1 MLKEILFGAGGVS
14 LVSLGILSVHWNI
27 REVVAYKTGL
37 GKKVRVVKT
46 GSEQEEVK
54 YRSNTLRPLGKV
66 KFAEAA
72 LEEGKV
78 EETSKKLE
86 VAKEESYIYTQ
97 AVVGDIGD
105 AIDDMLEQQK
115 GSLGQGIVPEVEED
129 ILENV
134 DVEVY
139 EGTQVLTVDDGHTT
153 VLVDEDLEEAELT
166 STEHTQVLVEQE
178 EVQEEEVQEEVQTP
192 LEHTQVL
199 VENQEEEVKE
209 DKNDNDNYFTE
220 VLEQEPE
227 MLENEVNYGTDI
239 LVSEHEGD
247 ISDEESNYLTEVLVE
262 DEEIDVA
269 EVDVVEEDLTDNDF
283 EYITKVMVET
293 EESEGSDEDYTTTVL
308 VNEVED
314 TSVAEEVTEDVAYE
328 TQVLVDDEVDYHT
341 TVLVEEDP
349 DYNTTVLVE
358 DEPDYNT
365 TVLVAEEDYNT
376 TVLGDEED
384 EYHTVAFEDDG
395 TTGNV
400 VGESV
405 ESAKTVGVEDIKV
418 IYTNYELEEK

>member
-1 MLKEILFGAGGVS
+1 MEVWYLLKEILFGAGGVS
-14 LVSLGILSVHWNI
+14 LVSLGILSVHWNV

-37 GKKVRVVKT
+37 GKKVRVVKA
-46 GSEQEEVK
+46 GSEQDEVK

-97 AVVGDIGD
+97 AVVGDLGD
-105 AIDDMLEQQK
+105 AIDDMLEKQK

-129 ILENV
+129 VLEDI

-153 VLVDEDLEEAELT
+153 VLVEEEVDEVDSKPVEY
-166 STEHTQVLVEQE
+166 TQVLVEQE
-178 EVQEEEVQEEVQTP
+178 DVQEEVQTP

-199 VENQEEEVKE
+199 VENQEEVKE
-209 DKNDNDNYFTE
+209 DKIDNENYFTE

-227 MLENEVNYGTDI
+227 VLENEVNYGTDI

-247 ISDEESNYLTEVLVE
+247 ISDEESKYLTEVLVE
-262 DEEIDVA
+262 DEEIDVT
-269 EVDVVEEDLTDNDF
+269 EDVVVGDDLTDNDF
-283 EYITKVMVET
+283 EYITQVMVDT
-293 EESEGSDEDYTTTVL
+293 EESNEDYTTTVL
-308 VNEVED
+308 VDDAVEEVVED
-314 TSVAEEVTEDVAYE
+314 AAYE
-328 TQVLVDDEVDYHT
+328 TQVLVDEVDYHT
-341 TVLVEEDP
+341 TVLVEEEP

-376 TVLGDEED
+376 TVLDGEED

-418 IYTNYELEEK
+418 IYTNYELEEE

>member
-14 LVSLGILSVHWNI
+14 LVSLSILSVHWNV

-129 ILENV
+129 VLEDI

-153 VLVDEDLEEAELT
+153 VLVEEEVDEVDSKPVEY
-166 STEHTQVLVEQE
+166 TQVLVEQE
-178 EVQEEEVQEEVQTP
+178 DVQEEVQTP

-199 VENQEEEVKE
+199 VENQEEVKE
-209 DKNDNDNYFTE
+209 DKIDNENYFTE

-227 MLENEVNYGTDI
+227 VLENEVNYGTDI

-247 ISDEESNYLTEVLVE
+247 ISDEESKYLTEVLVE
-262 DEEIDVA
+262 DEEIDVT
-269 EVDVVEEDLTDNDF
+269 EDVVVGDDLTDNDF
-283 EYITKVMVET
+283 EYITQVMVDT
-293 EESEGSDEDYTTTVL
+293 EESNEDYTTTVL
-308 VNEVED
+308 VDDAVEEVVED
-314 TSVAEEVTEDVAYE
+314 AAYE
-328 TQVLVDDEVDYHT
+328 TQVLVDEVDYHT
-341 TVLVEEDP
+341 TVLVEEEP
-349 DYNTTVLVE
+349 DYNTMVLVE

-376 TVLGDEED
+376 TVLDGEED

-418 IYTNYELEEK
+418 IYTNYELEEE

>member
-37 GKKVRVVKT
+37 GKKVRVVKA
-46 GSEQEEVK
+46 GSEQDEVK

-78 EETSKKLE
+78 EEDTSKKLE

-97 AVVGDIGD
+97 AVVGDLGD
-105 AIDDMLEQQK
+105 AIDDMLEKQK

-129 ILENV
+129 VLEDI

-153 VLVDEDLEEAELT
+153 VLVEEEVDEVDSKPVEY
-166 STEHTQVLVEQE
+166 TQVLVEQE
-178 EVQEEEVQEEVQTP
+178 DVQEEVQTP

-199 VENQEEEVKE
+199 VENQEEVKE
-209 DKNDNDNYFTE
+209 DKIDNENYFTE

-227 MLENEVNYGTDI
+227 VLENEVNYGTDI

-247 ISDEESNYLTEVLVE
+247 ISDEESKYLTEVLVE
-262 DEEIDVA
+262 DEEIDVT
-269 EVDVVEEDLTDNDF
+269 EDVVVGDDLTDNDF
-283 EYITKVMVET
+283 EYITQVMVDT
-293 EESEGSDEDYTTTVL
+293 EESNEDYTTTVL
-308 VNEVED
+308 VDDAVEEVVED
-314 TSVAEEVTEDVAYE
+314 AAYE
-328 TQVLVDDEVDYHT
+328 TQVLVDEVDYHT
-341 TVLVEEDP
+341 TVLVEEEP
-349 DYNTTVLVE
+349 DYNTMVLVE

-418 IYTNYELEEK
+418 IYTNYELEEE

>member
-1 MLKEILFGAGGVS
+1 MLKEILFGAGGIS

-37 GKKVRVVKT
+37 GKKIRVVKA
-46 GSEQEEVK
+46 GSEQDEVK

-97 AVVGDIGD
+97 AVVGDLGD
-105 AIDDMLEQQK
+105 AIDDLLEQQK

-153 VLVDEDLEEAELT
+153 VLVDEELEEAELT

-178 EVQEEEVQEEVQTP
+178 DVQEEVQTP

-199 VENQEEEVKE
+199 VENQEEVKE
-209 DKNDNDNYFTE
+209 DKIDNDNYFTE
-220 VLEQEPE
+220 VLAQEPE
-227 MLENEVNYGTDI
+227 VLENEVNYGTDI

-293 EESEGSDEDYTTTVL
+293 EESNEDYETTVL
-308 VNEVED
+308 VDGAV
-314 TSVAEEVTEDVAYE
+314 EEVTEDVVYE

-341 TVLVEEDP
+341 TVLVEEEP

>member
-37 GKKVRVVKT
+37 GKRVRVVKA
-46 GSEQEEVK
+46 GSEQDEVK

-97 AVVGDIGD
+97 AVVGDLGD
-105 AIDDMLEQQK
+105 AIDDMLEKQK
-115 GSLGQGIVPEVEED
+115 GSLGQGIVSEVEED
-129 ILENV
+129 VLEDI

-153 VLVDEDLEEAELT
+153 VLVEEEVD
-166 STEHTQVLVEQE
+166 SKPVEYTQVLVEQE
-178 EVQEEEVQEEVQTP
+178 DVQEEVQTP

-199 VENQEEEVKE
+199 VENQEEVKE
-209 DKNDNDNYFTE
+209 DKIDNENYFTE

-227 MLENEVNYGTDI
+227 VLENEVNYGTDI

-247 ISDEESNYLTEVLVE
+247 ISDEESKYLTEVLVE
-262 DEEIDVA
+262 DEEIDVT
-269 EVDVVEEDLTDNDF
+269 EDVVVGDDLTDNDF
-283 EYITKVMVET
+283 EYVTKVMVET

>member
-37 GKKVRVVKT
+37 GKKVRVVKA
-46 GSEQEEVK
+46 GSEQDEVK

-115 GSLGQGIVPEVEED
+115 GSLGQGIVPDVEED
-129 ILENV
+129 MLEDI

-153 VLVDEDLEEAELT
+153 VLVEEEVDEVDSKPVEY
-166 STEHTQVLVEQE
+166 TQVLVEQE
-178 EVQEEEVQEEVQTP
+178 DVQEEVQTP

-199 VENQEEEVKE
+199 VENQEEVKE
-209 DKNDNDNYFTE
+209 AKIDNENYFTE

-227 MLENEVNYGTDI
+227 VLENEVNYGTDI

-247 ISDEESNYLTEVLVE
+247 ISDEESKYLTEVLVE

-269 EVDVVEEDLTDNDF
+269 EVDVVDDALTDNDF

-293 EESEGSDEDYTTTVL
+293 EESDEDYTTTVL
-308 VNEVED
+308 VDGAV
-314 TSVAEEVTEDVAYE
+314 EEVTEDVAYE
-328 TQVLVDDEVDYHT
+328 TQVLVDAEVDYHT

>member
-1 MLKEILFGAGGVS
+1 MEVWYLLKEILFGAGGVS
-14 LVSLGILSVHWNI
+14 LVSLGILSVHWNV

-72 LEEGKV
+72 LDEGKV

-129 ILENV
+129 VLEDI

-153 VLVDEDLEEAELT
+153 VLVEEEVDEVDSKPVEY
-166 STEHTQVLVEQE
+166 TQVLVEQE
-178 EVQEEEVQEEVQTP
+178 DVQEEVQTP

-199 VENQEEEVKE
+199 VENQEEVKE
-209 DKNDNDNYFTE
+209 DKIDNENYFTE

-227 MLENEVNYGTDI
+227 VLENEVNYGTDI

-247 ISDEESNYLTEVLVE
+247 ISDEESKYLTEVLVE
-262 DEEIDVA
+262 DEEIDVT
-269 EVDVVEEDLTDNDF
+269 EDVVVGDDLTDNDF
-283 EYITKVMVET
+283 EYITQVMVDT
-293 EESEGSDEDYTTTVL
+293 EESNEDYTTTVL
-308 VNEVED
+308 VDDAVEEVVED
-314 TSVAEEVTEDVAYE
+314 AAYE
-328 TQVLVDDEVDYHT
+328 TQVLVDEVDYHT
-341 TVLVEEDP
+341 TVLVEEEP
-349 DYNTTVLVE
+349 DYNTMVLVE

-376 TVLGDEED
+376 TVLDGEED

-418 IYTNYELEEK
+418 IYTNYELEEE

>member
-1 MLKEILFGAGGVS
+1 MWYLLKEILFGAGGVS

-37 GKKVRVVKT
+37 GKKVRVVKA
-46 GSEQEEVK
+46 GSEQDEVK

-97 AVVGDIGD
+97 AVVGDLGD
-105 AIDDMLEQQK
+105 AIDDMLEKQK

-129 ILENV
+129 VLEDI
-134 DVEVY
+134 DVEAY

-153 VLVDEDLEEAELT
+153 VLVEEEVDGVDSNPAEY
-166 STEHTQVLVEQE
+166 TQVLVEQE
-178 EVQEEEVQEEVQTP
+178 DVQEEVQTP

-199 VENQEEEVKE
+199 VENQEEVKE
-209 DKNDNDNYFTE
+209 DKNDNDSYFTE

-293 EESEGSDEDYTTTVL
+293 EDSEGSDEDYTTTVL

-328 TQVLVDDEVDYHT
+328 TQVLVDEVDYHT
-341 TVLVEEDP
+341 TVLVEEEP

>member
-37 GKKVRVVKT
+37 GKKVRVVKA

-78 EETSKKLE
+78 EEDTSKKLE

-97 AVVGDIGD
+97 AVVGDLGD
-105 AIDDMLEQQK
+105 AIDDMLEKQK

-129 ILENV
+129 VLEDIDV
-134 DVEVY
+134 DVY

-153 VLVDEDLEEAELT
+153 VLVEEEVDEVDSKPVEY
-166 STEHTQVLVEQE
+166 TQVLVEQE
-178 EVQEEEVQEEVQTP
+178 DVQEEVQTP

-199 VENQEEEVKE
+199 VENQEEVKE
-209 DKNDNDNYFTE
+209 DKIDNENYFTE

-227 MLENEVNYGTDI
+227 VLENEVNYGTDI

-247 ISDEESNYLTEVLVE
+247 ISDEESKYLTEVLVE
-262 DEEIDVA
+262 DEEIDVT
-269 EVDVVEEDLTDNDF
+269 EDVVVGDDLTDNDF
-283 EYITKVMVET
+283 EYITQVMVDT
-293 EESEGSDEDYTTTVL
+293 EESNEDYTTTVL
-308 VNEVED
+308 VDDAVEEEEVVED
-314 TSVAEEVTEDVAYE
+314 AAYE
-328 TQVLVDDEVDYHT
+328 TQVLVDEVDYHT
-341 TVLVEEDP
+341 TVLVEEEP

-365 TVLVAEEDYNT
+365 TVLVADEDYNT
-376 TVLGDEED
+376 TVLGNEED
-384 EYHTVAFEDDG
+384 DYHTVAFEDDG

-418 IYTNYELEEK
+418 IYTNYELEEE

>member
-1 MLKEILFGAGGVS
+1 MEVWYLLKEILFGAGGVS

-37 GKKVRVVKT
+37 GKKVRVVKA
-46 GSEQEEVK
+46 GSEQDEVK

-78 EETSKKLE
+78 EESSKKLE

-97 AVVGDIGD
+97 AVVGDLGD

-129 ILENV
+129 MLENV

-153 VLVDEDLEEAELT
+153 VLVDEELEEDELT
-166 STEHTQVLVEQE
+166 PVEHTQVLVEQE
-178 EVQEEEVQEEVQTP
+178 EVQEEVQIP

-199 VENQEEEVKE
+199 VENQVEVKE

-247 ISDEESNYLTEVLVE
+247 ISDEESKYLTEVLVE
-262 DEEIDVA
+262 DEEIDVT
-269 EVDVVEEDLTDNDF
+269 EVEVVGDDLTDNDF
-283 EYITKVMVET
+283 EYITQVMVDT
-293 EESEGSDEDYTTTVL
+293 EESNEEYTTTVL
-308 VNEVED
+308 VDDAV
-314 TSVAEEVTEDVAYE
+314 EEVTEDVSYE
-328 TQVLVDDEVDYHT
+328 TQVLVNDEVDYHT
-341 TVLVEEDP
+341 TVLVEEEP
-349 DYNTTVLVE
+349 DCNTTVLVK

>member
-37 GKKVRVVKT
+37 GKKVRVVKA
-46 GSEQEEVK
+46 GSEQDEVK

-78 EETSKKLE
+78 EEDTSKKLE

-97 AVVGDIGD
+97 AVVGDLGD
-105 AIDDMLEQQK
+105 AIDDMLEKQK

-129 ILENV
+129 VLEDI

-153 VLVDEDLEEAELT
+153 VLVEEEVDEVDSKPVEY
-166 STEHTQVLVEQE
+166 TQVLVEQE
-178 EVQEEEVQEEVQTP
+178 DVQEEVQTP

-199 VENQEEEVKE
+199 VENQEEVKE
-209 DKNDNDNYFTE
+209 DKIDNENYFTE

-227 MLENEVNYGTDI
+227 VLENEVNYGTDI

-247 ISDEESNYLTEVLVE
+247 ISDEESKYLTEVLVE
-262 DEEIDVA
+262 DEEIDVT
-269 EVDVVEEDLTDNDF
+269 EDVVVGDDLTDNDF
-283 EYITKVMVET
+283 EYITQVMVDT
-293 EESEGSDEDYTTTVL
+293 EESNEDYTTTVL
-308 VNEVED
+308 VDDAVEEVVED
-314 TSVAEEVTEDVAYE
+314 AAYE
-328 TQVLVDDEVDYHT
+328 TQVLVDEVDYHT

-349 DYNTTVLVE
+349 DYNTMVLVE

-376 TVLGDEED
+376 TVLDGEED

-418 IYTNYELEEK
+418 IYTNYELEEE

>member
-1 MLKEILFGAGGVS
+1 MEVWYLLKEILFGAGGVS
-14 LVSLGILSVHWNI
+14 LVSLGILAVHWNI

-37 GKKVRVVKT
+37 GKKVRVVKA
-46 GSEQEEVK
+46 GSEQDEVK

-97 AVVGDIGD
+97 AVIGDLGD
-105 AIDDMLEQQK
+105 AIDDMLEKQK

-129 ILENV
+129 VLEDI

-153 VLVDEDLEEAELT
+153 VLVEEEVDEVDSKPVEY
-166 STEHTQVLVEQE
+166 TQVLVEQE
-178 EVQEEEVQEEVQTP
+178 DVQEEVQTP

-199 VENQEEEVKE
+199 VENQEEVKE
-209 DKNDNDNYFTE
+209 AKIDNENYFTE

-227 MLENEVNYGTDI
+227 VLENEVNYGTDI

-247 ISDEESNYLTEVLVE
+247 ISDEESKYLTEVLVE
-262 DEEIDVA
+262 DEEIDVT
-269 EVDVVEEDLTDNDF
+269 EDVVVGDDLTDNDF
-283 EYITKVMVET
+283 EYITQVMVDT
-293 EESEGSDEDYTTTVL
+293 EESNEDYTTTVL
-308 VNEVED
+308 VDDAVEEVVED
-314 TSVAEEVTEDVAYE
+314 AAYE
-328 TQVLVDDEVDYHT
+328 TQVLVDEVDYHT
-341 TVLVEEDP
+341 TVLVEEEP

-376 TVLGDEED
+376 TVLDGEED

-418 IYTNYELEEK
+418 IYTNYELEEE

>member
-1 MLKEILFGAGGVS
+1 MLEVWYLLKEILFGAGGVS
-14 LVSLGILSVHWNI
+14 LVSLGILSVHWNV

-37 GKKVRVVKT
+37 GKKVRVVKA

-97 AVVGDIGD
+97 AVVGDLGD

-129 ILENV
+129 VLEDI

-153 VLVDEDLEEAELT
+153 VLVDEELEEVELT
-166 STEHTQVLVEQE
+166 PTEHTQVLVEQ
-178 EVQEEEVQEEVQTP
+178 EEVQEEVQTP

-199 VENQEEEVKE
+199 VENQEEVKE
-209 DKNDNDNYFTE
+209 DKIDNENYFTE

-227 MLENEVNYGTDI
+227 VLENEVNYGTDI

-247 ISDEESNYLTEVLVE
+247 ISDEESKYLTEVLVE
-262 DEEIDVA
+262 DEEIDVT
-269 EVDVVEEDLTDNDF
+269 EGVVVGDDLTDNDF
-283 EYITKVMVET
+283 EYITQVMVET
-293 EESEGSDEDYTTTVL
+293 EDSEGSDEDYTTTVL

-328 TQVLVDDEVDYHT
+328 TQVLVDEVDYHT

>member
-14 LVSLGILSVHWNI
+14 LVSLGILSVHWNV

-37 GKKVRVVKT
+37 GKKVRVVKA

-78 EETSKKLE
+78 EEDTSKKLE

-97 AVVGDIGD
+97 AVVGDLGD
-105 AIDDMLEQQK
+105 AIDDMLEKQK

-129 ILENV
+129 VLEDI

-153 VLVDEDLEEAELT
+153 VLVEEEVDEVDSKPVEY
-166 STEHTQVLVEQE
+166 TQVLVEQE
-178 EVQEEEVQEEVQTP
+178 DVQEEVQTP

-199 VENQEEEVKE
+199 VENQEEVKE
-209 DKNDNDNYFTE
+209 DKIDNENYFTE

-227 MLENEVNYGTDI
+227 VLENEVNYGTDI

-247 ISDEESNYLTEVLVE
+247 ISDEESKYLTEVLVE
-262 DEEIDVA
+262 DEEIDVT
-269 EVDVVEEDLTDNDF
+269 EDVVVGDDLTDNDF
-283 EYITKVMVET
+283 EYITQVMVDT
-293 EESEGSDEDYTTTVL
+293 EDSNEDYTTTVL
-308 VNEVED
+308 VDDAVEEVVED
-314 TSVAEEVTEDVAYE
+314 SAYE
-328 TQVLVDDEVDYHT
+328 TQVLVDEVDYHT

>member
-37 GKKVRVVKT
+37 GKKVRVVKA

-97 AVVGDIGD
+97 AVVGDLGD
-105 AIDDMLEQQK
+105 AIDDMLEKQK

-129 ILENV
+129 VLEDI

-153 VLVDEDLEEAELT
+153 VLVEEEVDEVDSKPVEY
-166 STEHTQVLVEQE
+166 TQVLVEPE
-178 EVQEEEVQEEVQTP
+178 DVQEEVQTP

-199 VENQEEEVKE
+199 VENQEEVKE
-209 DKNDNDNYFTE
+209 DKIDNENYFTE

-227 MLENEVNYGTDI
+227 VLENEVNYGTDI

-247 ISDEESNYLTEVLVE
+247 ISDEESKYLTVVLVE
-262 DEEIDVA
+262 DEEIDVT
-269 EVDVVEEDLTDNDF
+269 EDVVVGDDLTDNDF
-283 EYITKVMVET
+283 EYITQVMVDT
-293 EESEGSDEDYTTTVL
+293 EESNEDYTTTVL
-308 VNEVED
+308 VDDAVEEVVED
-314 TSVAEEVTEDVAYE
+314 AAYE
-328 TQVLVDDEVDYHT
+328 TQVLVDEVDYHT
-341 TVLVEEDP
+341 TVLVEEEP

-365 TVLVAEEDYNT
+365 TVLVVEEDYNT
-376 TVLGDEED
+376 TVLDGEED

-418 IYTNYELEEK
+418 IYTNYELEEE

>member
-1 MLKEILFGAGGVS
+1 MEVWYLLKEILFGAGGVS

-37 GKKVRVVKT
+37 GKKVRVVKA
-46 GSEQEEVK
+46 GSEQDEVK

-129 ILENV
+129 VLEDI

-153 VLVDEDLEEAELT
+153 VLVEEEVDEVDSKPVEY
-166 STEHTQVLVEQE
+166 TQVLVEQE
-178 EVQEEEVQEEVQTP
+178 DVQEEVQTP

-199 VENQEEEVKE
+199 VENQEEVKE
-209 DKNDNDNYFTE
+209 DKIDNENYFTE

-227 MLENEVNYGTDI
+227 VLENEVNYGTDI

-247 ISDEESNYLTEVLVE
+247 ISDEESKYLTEVLVE
-262 DEEIDVA
+262 DEEIDVT
-269 EVDVVEEDLTDNDF
+269 EDVVVGDDLTDNDF
-283 EYITKVMVET
+283 EYITQVMVDT
-293 EESEGSDEDYTTTVL
+293 EESNEDYTTTVL
-308 VNEVED
+308 VDDAVEEVVED
-314 TSVAEEVTEDVAYE
+314 AAYE
-328 TQVLVDDEVDYHT
+328 TQVLVDEVDYHT

-349 DYNTTVLVE
+349 DYNTMVLVE

-376 TVLGDEED
+376 TVLDGEED

-418 IYTNYELEEK
+418 IYTNYELEEE

>member
-1 MLKEILFGAGGVS
+1 MEVWYLLKEILFGAGGVS

-37 GKKVRVVKT
+37 GKKVRVVKA

-78 EETSKKLE
+78 EESSKKLE

-97 AVVGDIGD
+97 AVVGDLGD

-129 ILENV
+129 MLENV

-153 VLVDEDLEEAELT
+153 VLVDEELEEDELT
-166 STEHTQVLVEQE
+166 PVEHTQVLVEQ
-178 EVQEEEVQEEVQTP
+178 EEVQEEVQTP

-199 VENQEEEVKE
+199 VENQEEVKE
-209 DKNDNDNYFTE
+209 AKIDNENYFTE

-227 MLENEVNYGTDI
+227 VLENEVNYGTDI

-247 ISDEESNYLTEVLVE
+247 ISDEESKYLTEVLVE
-262 DEEIDVA
+262 DEEIDVT
-269 EVDVVEEDLTDNDF
+269 EDVVVGDDLTDNDF
-283 EYITKVMVET
+283 EYITQVMVDT
-293 EESEGSDEDYTTTVL
+293 EESNEDYTTTVL
-308 VNEVED
+308 VDDAVEEVVED
-314 TSVAEEVTEDVAYE
+314 AAYE
-328 TQVLVDDEVDYHT
+328 TQVLVDEVDYHT
-341 TVLVEEDP
+341 TVLVEEEP
-349 DYNTTVLVE
+349 DYNTMVLVE

-376 TVLGDEED
+376 TVLDGEED

>member
-1 MLKEILFGAGGVS
+1 MLEVWYLLKEILFGAGGVS
-14 LVSLGILSVHWNI
+14 LVSLGILSVHWNV

-97 AVVGDIGD
+97 AVVGDLGD
-105 AIDDMLEQQK
+105 AIDDMLEKQK

-129 ILENV
+129 VLEDI
-134 DVEVY
+134 DVEAY

-153 VLVDEDLEEAELT
+153 VLVEEEVDEVDSKPVEY
-166 STEHTQVLVEQE
+166 TQVLVEQE
-178 EVQEEEVQEEVQTP
+178 EVQTS

-199 VENQEEEVKE
+199 VENQEEVKE
-209 DKNDNDNYFTE
+209 DKIDNENYFTE

-227 MLENEVNYGTDI
+227 VLENEVNYGTDI

-247 ISDEESNYLTEVLVE
+247 ISDEESKYLTEVLVE
-262 DEEIDVA
+262 DEEIDVT
-269 EVDVVEEDLTDNDF
+269 EDVVVGDDLTDNDF
-283 EYITKVMVET
+283 EYITQVMVDT
-293 EESEGSDEDYTTTVL
+293 EESNEDYTTTVL
-308 VNEVED
+308 VDDAVEEEVVED
-314 TSVAEEVTEDVAYE
+314 AAYE
-328 TQVLVDDEVDYHT
+328 TQVLVDEVDYHT
-341 TVLVEEDP
+341 TVLVEEEP

-365 TVLVAEEDYNT
+365 TVLVADEDYNT
-376 TVLGDEED
+376 TVLGNEED
-384 EYHTVAFEDDG
+384 DYHTVAFEDDG

-418 IYTNYELEEK
+418 IYTNYELEEE

>member
-1 MLKEILFGAGGVS
+1 MEVWYLLKEILFGAGGVS
-14 LVSLGILSVHWNI
+14 LVSLGILSVHWNV

-37 GKKVRVVKT
+37 GKKVRVVKA

-97 AVVGDIGD
+97 AVVGDLGD

-139 EGTQVLTVDDGHTT
+139 EGTQVLTVEDGHTT
-153 VLVDEDLEEAELT
+153 VLVEEEVD
-166 STEHTQVLVEQE
+166 SKPVEYTQVLVEQE
-178 EVQEEEVQEEVQTP
+178 DVQEEVQTP

-199 VENQEEEVKE
+199 VENQEEVKE
-209 DKNDNDNYFTE
+209 DKIDNENYFTE

-227 MLENEVNYGTDI
+227 VLENEVNYGTDI

-247 ISDEESNYLTEVLVE
+247 ISDEESKYLTEVLVE
-262 DEEIDVA
+262 DEEIDVT
-269 EVDVVEEDLTDNDF
+269 EDVVVGDDLTDNDF
-283 EYITKVMVET
+283 EYITQVMVDT
-293 EESEGSDEDYTTTVL
+293 EESNEDYTTTVL
-308 VNEVED
+308 VDNAVEEEVVED
-314 TSVAEEVTEDVAYE
+314 AAYE
-328 TQVLVDDEVDYHT
+328 TQVLVDEVDYHT
-341 TVLVEEDP
+341 TVLVEEEP

-376 TVLGDEED
+376 TVLDGEED

-418 IYTNYELEEK
+418 IYTNYELEEE

>member
-14 LVSLGILSVHWNI
+14 LVSLGILSVHWNV

-97 AVVGDIGD
+97 AVVGDLGD
-105 AIDDMLEQQK
+105 AIDDMLEKQK
-115 GSLGQGIVPEVEED
+115 GSLGQGIVPDVEED
-129 ILENV
+129 VLEDI

-153 VLVDEDLEEAELT
+153 VLVDEELEEAELT

-178 EVQEEEVQEEVQTP
+178 DVQEEVQTP

-199 VENQEEEVKE
+199 VENQEEVKE
-209 DKNDNDNYFTE
+209 DKIDNENYFTE

-227 MLENEVNYGTDI
+227 VLENEVNYGTDI

-247 ISDEESNYLTEVLVE
+247 ISDEESKYLTEVLVE
-262 DEEIDVA
+262 DEEIDVT
-269 EVDVVEEDLTDNDF
+269 EDVVVGDDLTDNDF
-283 EYITKVMVET
+283 EYITQVMVDT
-293 EESEGSDEDYTTTVL
+293 EESNEDYTTTVL
-308 VNEVED
+308 VDDAVEEVVED
-314 TSVAEEVTEDVAYE
+314 AAYE
-328 TQVLVDDEVDYHT
+328 TQVLVDEVDYHT
-341 TVLVEEDP
+341 TVLVEEEP
-349 DYNTTVLVE
+349 DYNTMVLVE

-376 TVLGDEED
+376 TVLDGEED

-418 IYTNYELEEK
+418 IYTNYELEEE

>member
-1 MLKEILFGAGGVS
+1 MEVWYLLKEILFGAGGVS
-14 LVSLGILSVHWNI
+14 LVSLGILSVHWNV

-105 AIDDMLEQQK
+105 AIDDMLEKQK

-129 ILENV
+129 VLEDI

-139 EGTQVLTVDDGHTT
+139 EGTQVLTVDDGHTA
-153 VLVDEDLEEAELT
+153 VLVDEELEEVELT

-178 EVQEEEVQEEVQTP
+178 EVQEEVQTP

-199 VENQEEEVKE
+199 VEHQEEVKE

-247 ISDEESNYLTEVLVE
+247 ISDEESEYLTEVLVE
-262 DEEIDVA
+262 DEEIDVT
-269 EVDVVEEDLTDNDF
+269 EDVVVEEDLTDNDF
-283 EYITKVMVET
+283 EYVTKVMVET
-293 EESEGSDEDYTTTVL
+293 EESNEDYETTVL
-308 VNEVED
+308 VDGAVG
-314 TSVAEEVTEDVAYE
+314 EVTEDVAYE

-341 TVLVEEDP
+341 TVLVEEEP

-376 TVLGDEED
+376 TVLDSEED

>member
-14 LVSLGILSVHWNI
+14 LVSLGILSVHWNV

-37 GKKVRVVKT
+37 GKKVRVVKA

-78 EETSKKLE
+78 EEDTSKKLE

-97 AVVGDIGD
+97 AVVGDLGD
-105 AIDDMLEQQK
+105 AIDDMLEKQK

-129 ILENV
+129 MLENV

-153 VLVDEDLEEAELT
+153 VLVEEEVDEVDSKPVEY
-166 STEHTQVLVEQE
+166 TQVLVEQE
-178 EVQEEEVQEEVQTP
+178 DVQEEVQTP

-199 VENQEEEVKE
+199 VENQEEVKE
-209 DKNDNDNYFTE
+209 AKIDNENYFTE

-227 MLENEVNYGTDI
+227 VLENEVNYGTDI

-293 EESEGSDEDYTTTVL
+293 EESDEDYTTTVL

-349 DYNTTVLVE
+349 DYNITVLVE
-358 DEPDYNT
+358 DESAYNT

>member
-37 GKKVRVVKT
+37 GKKVRVVKA

-97 AVVGDIGD
+97 AVVGDLGD
-105 AIDDMLEQQK
+105 AIDDMLEKQK

-129 ILENV
+129 VLEDI

-153 VLVDEDLEEAELT
+153 VLVDEELEEDELT
-166 STEHTQVLVEQE
+166 PVEHTQVLVEK
-178 EVQEEEVQEEVQTP
+178 
-192 LEHTQVL
+192 H
-199 VENQEEEVKE
+199 EEEVKE

-293 EESEGSDEDYTTTVL
+293 EESDEDYTTTVL
-308 VNEVED
+308 VDGAV
-314 TSVAEEVTEDVAYE
+314 EEVTEDVAYE
-328 TQVLVDDEVDYHT
+328 TQVLVDEVDYHT
-341 TVLVEEDP
+341 TVLVEEEP
-349 DYNTTVLVE
+349 DYNTTVLVK

-376 TVLGDEED
+376 TVLDSEED

>member
-37 GKKVRVVKT
+37 GKKVRVVKA
-46 GSEQEEVK
+46 GSEQDEVK

-97 AVVGDIGD
+97 AVVGDLGD
-105 AIDDMLEQQK
+105 AIDDMLEKQK

-129 ILENV
+129 ILEDI
-134 DVEVY
+134 DVEAY

-153 VLVDEDLEEAELT
+153 VLVEEGVD
-166 STEHTQVLVEQE
+166 SKPVVYTQVLVEQE
-178 EVQEEEVQEEVQTP
+178 DIQEEVQTP

-199 VENQEEEVKE
+199 VENQEEVKE
-209 DKNDNDNYFTE
+209 DKIDNENYFTE

-227 MLENEVNYGTDI
+227 VLENEVNYGTDI

-247 ISDEESNYLTEVLVE
+247 ISDEESKYLTEVLVE
-262 DEEIDVA
+262 DEEIDVT
-269 EVDVVEEDLTDNDF
+269 EVDVVGDDLTDNDF
-283 EYITKVMVET
+283 EYVTKVMVET
-293 EESEGSDEDYTTTVL
+293 EESNEDYTTTVL
-308 VNEVED
+308 VNDV
-314 TSVAEEVTEDVAYE
+314 VEEVTEDVAYE
-328 TQVLVDDEVDYHT
+328 TQVLVDEVDYHT
-341 TVLVEEDP
+341 TVLVEEEP

-358 DEPDYNT
+358 EEPDYNT
-365 TVLVAEEDYNT
+365 TVLVADEDYNT
-376 TVLGDEED
+376 TVLGNEED
-384 EYHTVAFEDDG
+384 DYHTVAFEDDG

-418 IYTNYELEEK
+418 IYTNYELEEE

>member
-37 GKKVRVVKT
+37 GKKVRVVKA
-46 GSEQEEVK
+46 GSEQDEVK

-78 EETSKKLE
+78 EEDTSKKLE

-129 ILENV
+129 VLEDI

-153 VLVDEDLEEAELT
+153 VLVDEELEEVELT
-166 STEHTQVLVEQE
+166 PTEHTQVLVEQE
-178 EVQEEEVQEEVQTP
+178 EV
-192 LEHTQVL
+192 
-199 VENQEEEVKE
+199 KE
-209 DKNDNDNYFTE
+209 DKNDNDSYFTE

-247 ISDEESNYLTEVLVE
+247 ISDEESKYLTEVLVE

-283 EYITKVMVET
+283 EYITQVMVDT
-293 EESEGSDEDYTTTVL
+293 EESNEDYETTVL
-308 VNEVED
+308 VDGAVGEEVVED
-314 TSVAEEVTEDVAYE
+314 AAYE
-328 TQVLVDDEVDYHT
+328 TQVLVDEIDYHT
-341 TVLVEEDP
+341 TVLVEEEP

>member
-1 MLKEILFGAGGVS
+1 MEVWYLLKEILFGAGGVS
-14 LVSLGILSVHWNI
+14 LVSLGILSVHWNV

-97 AVVGDIGD
+97 AVVGDLGD

-129 ILENV
+129 MLENV

-153 VLVDEDLEEAELT
+153 VLVDEELEEDELT
-166 STEHTQVLVEQE
+166 PVEHTQVLVEQE
-178 EVQEEEVQEEVQTP
+178 EVQEEVQIP

-199 VENQEEEVKE
+199 VENQVEVKE

-247 ISDEESNYLTEVLVE
+247 ISDEESKYLTEVLVE
-262 DEEIDVA
+262 DEEIDVT
-269 EVDVVEEDLTDNDF
+269 EDVVVGDDLTDNDF
-283 EYITKVMVET
+283 EYITQVMVDT
-293 EESEGSDEDYTTTVL
+293 EESNEGYETMVL
-308 VNEVED
+308 VDGAV
-314 TSVAEEVTEDVAYE
+314 EEVTEDVAYE
-328 TQVLVDDEVDYHT
+328 TQVLVNDEVDYHT
-341 TVLVEEDP
+341 TVLVEEEP
-349 DYNTTVLVE
+349 DCNTTVLVK

>member
-1 MLKEILFGAGGVS
+1 MLEVWYLLKEILFGAGGVS

-37 GKKVRVVKT
+37 GKKVRVVKA
-46 GSEQEEVK
+46 GSEQDEVK

-97 AVVGDIGD
+97 AVVGDLGD
-105 AIDDMLEQQK
+105 AIDDMLEKQK

-129 ILENV
+129 VLEDI

-153 VLVDEDLEEAELT
+153 VLVEEEVDEVDSKPVEY
-166 STEHTQVLVEQE
+166 TQVLVEQE
-178 EVQEEEVQEEVQTP
+178 DVQEEVQTP

-199 VENQEEEVKE
+199 VENQEEVKE
-209 DKNDNDNYFTE
+209 DKIDNENYFTE

-227 MLENEVNYGTDI
+227 VLENEVNYGTDI

-247 ISDEESNYLTEVLVE
+247 ISDEESKYLTEVLVE
-262 DEEIDVA
+262 DEEIDVT
-269 EVDVVEEDLTDNDF
+269 EDVVVGDDLTDNDF
-283 EYITKVMVET
+283 EYITQVMVDT
-293 EESEGSDEDYTTTVL
+293 EESNEDYTTTVL
-308 VNEVED
+308 VDDAVEEVVED
-314 TSVAEEVTEDVAYE
+314 AAYE
-328 TQVLVDDEVDYHT
+328 TQVLVDEVDYHT

>member
-37 GKKVRVVKT
+37 GKKVRVVKA
-46 GSEQEEVK
+46 GSEQDEVK

-97 AVVGDIGD
+97 AVVGDLGD
-105 AIDDMLEQQK
+105 AIDDMLEKQK

-129 ILENV
+129 VLEDIV
-134 DVEVY
+134 VEAY

-153 VLVDEDLEEAELT
+153 VLVEEEVDEVDSKPVEY
-166 STEHTQVLVEQE
+166 TQVLVEQE
-178 EVQEEEVQEEVQTP
+178 DVQEEVQTP

-199 VENQEEEVKE
+199 VENQEEVKE
-209 DKNDNDNYFTE
+209 DKIDNENYFTE

-227 MLENEVNYGTDI
+227 VLENEVNYGTDI

-247 ISDEESNYLTEVLVE
+247 ISDEESKYLTEVLVE
-262 DEEIDVA
+262 DEEIDVT
-269 EVDVVEEDLTDNDF
+269 EVDVVGDDLTDNDF
-283 EYITKVMVET
+283 EYVTKVMVET
-293 EESEGSDEDYTTTVL
+293 EESNEDYTTTVL
-308 VNEVED
+308 VNDVVE
-314 TSVAEEVTEDVAYE
+314 EEVTEDVAYE
-328 TQVLVDDEVDYHT
+328 TQVLVDEVDYHT
-341 TVLVEEDP
+341 TVLVEEEP

-358 DEPDYNT
+358 EEPDYNT
-365 TVLVAEEDYNT
+365 TVLVADEDYNT
-376 TVLGDEED
+376 TVLGNEED
-384 EYHTVAFEDDG
+384 DYHTVAFEDDG

-418 IYTNYELEEK
+418 IYTNYELEEE

>member
-37 GKKVRVVKT
+37 GKKVRVVKA
-46 GSEQEEVK
+46 GSEQDEVK

-97 AVVGDIGD
+97 AVVGDLGD
-105 AIDDMLEQQK
+105 AIDDMLEKQK

-129 ILENV
+129 VLEDI

-153 VLVDEDLEEAELT
+153 VLVEEEVDEVDSKPVEY
-166 STEHTQVLVEQE
+166 TQVLVEQE
-178 EVQEEEVQEEVQTP
+178 DVQEEVQTP

-199 VENQEEEVKE
+199 VENQEEVKE
-209 DKNDNDNYFTE
+209 DKIDNENYFTE

-227 MLENEVNYGTDI
+227 VLENEVNYGTDI

-247 ISDEESNYLTEVLVE
+247 ISDEESKYLTEVLVE
-262 DEEIDVA
+262 DEEIDVT
-269 EVDVVEEDLTDNDF
+269 EDVVVGDDLTDNDF
-283 EYITKVMVET
+283 EYITQVMVDT
-293 EESEGSDEDYTTTVL
+293 EESNEDYTTTVL
-308 VNEVED
+308 VDDAVEEVVED
-314 TSVAEEVTEDVAYE
+314 AAYE
-328 TQVLVDDEVDYHT
+328 TQVLVDEVDYHT
-341 TVLVEEDP
+341 TVLVEEEP

-376 TVLGDEED
+376 TVLDGEED

>member
-1 MLKEILFGAGGVS
+1 MEVWYLLKEILFGAGGVS
-14 LVSLGILSVHWNI
+14 LVSLGILSVHWNV

-97 AVVGDIGD
+97 AVVGDLGD
-105 AIDDMLEQQK
+105 AIDDMLEKQK

-129 ILENV
+129 VLEDI
-134 DVEVY
+134 DVEAY

-153 VLVDEDLEEAELT
+153 VLVEEEVDEVDSKPVEY
-166 STEHTQVLVEQE
+166 TQVLVEQE
-178 EVQEEEVQEEVQTP
+178 EVQTS

-199 VENQEEEVKE
+199 VENQEEVKE
-209 DKNDNDNYFTE
+209 DKIDNENYFTE

-227 MLENEVNYGTDI
+227 VLENEVNYGTDI

-247 ISDEESNYLTEVLVE
+247 ISDEESKYLTEVLVE
-262 DEEIDVA
+262 DEEIDVT
-269 EVDVVEEDLTDNDF
+269 EDVVVGDDLTDNDF
-283 EYITKVMVET
+283 EYITQVMVDT
-293 EESEGSDEDYTTTVL
+293 EESNEDYTTTVL
-308 VNEVED
+308 VDDAVEEEVVED
-314 TSVAEEVTEDVAYE
+314 AAYE
-328 TQVLVDDEVDYHT
+328 TQVLVDEVDYHT
-341 TVLVEEDP
+341 TVLVEEEP

-365 TVLVAEEDYNT
+365 TVLVADEDYNT
-376 TVLGDEED
+376 TVLGNEED
-384 EYHTVAFEDDG
+384 DYHTVAFEDDG

-418 IYTNYELEEK
+418 IYTNYELEEE

>member
-1 MLKEILFGAGGVS
+1 MEVWYLLKEILFGAGGVS
-14 LVSLGILSVHWNI
+14 FVSLGILSVHWNI

-37 GKKVRVVKT
+37 GKKVRVVKA

-78 EETSKKLE
+78 EEASKKLE

-153 VLVDEDLEEAELT
+153 VLVDEELEEVELT
-166 STEHTQVLVEQE
+166 PTEHTQVLVEQ
-178 EVQEEEVQEEVQTP
+178 EEVQEEVQTP

-199 VENQEEEVKE
+199 VENQEEVKE
-209 DKNDNDNYFTE
+209 DKNDNDSYFTE

-293 EESEGSDEDYTTTVL
+293 EDSEGSDEDYTTTVL

-328 TQVLVDDEVDYHT
+328 TQVLVDEVDYHT
-341 TVLVEEDP
+341 TVLVEEEP
-349 DYNTTVLVE
+349 DYNTMVLVE

-376 TVLGDEED
+376 TVLDGEED

-395 TTGNV
+395 ITGNV

>member
-1 MLKEILFGAGGVS
+1 MEVWYLLKEILFGAGGVS
-14 LVSLGILSVHWNI
+14 LVSLGILSVHWNV

-115 GSLGQGIVPEVEED
+115 GSLGQGIVPDVEED
-129 ILENV
+129 VLEDI

-153 VLVDEDLEEAELT
+153 VLVDEELEEAELT

-178 EVQEEEVQEEVQTP
+178 DVQEEVQTP

-199 VENQEEEVKE
+199 VENQEEVKE
-209 DKNDNDNYFTE
+209 DKIDNENYFTE

-227 MLENEVNYGTDI
+227 VLENEVNYGTDI

-247 ISDEESNYLTEVLVE
+247 ISDEESKYLTEVLVE
-262 DEEIDVA
+262 DEEIDVT
-269 EVDVVEEDLTDNDF
+269 EDVVVGDDLTDNDF
-283 EYITKVMVET
+283 EYITQVMVDT
-293 EESEGSDEDYTTTVL
+293 EESNEDYTTTVL
-308 VNEVED
+308 VDDAVEEVVED
-314 TSVAEEVTEDVAYE
+314 AAYE
-328 TQVLVDDEVDYHT
+328 TQVLVDEVDYHT

>member
-1 MLKEILFGAGGVS
+1 MEVWYLLKEILFGAGGVS

-37 GKKVRVVKT
+37 GKKVRVVKA

-97 AVVGDIGD
+97 AVVGDLGD
-105 AIDDMLEQQK
+105 AIDDMLEKQK

-129 ILENV
+129 VLEDI
-134 DVEVY
+134 DVEAY
-139 EGTQVLTVDDGHTT
+139 EGTQVLTENDGHTT
-153 VLVDEDLEEAELT
+153 VLVEEEVDEVDSKPVEY
-166 STEHTQVLVEQE
+166 TQVLVEQE
-178 EVQEEEVQEEVQTP
+178 DVQEEVQTP

-199 VENQEEEVKE
+199 VENQEEVKE
-209 DKNDNDNYFTE
+209 DKIDNENYFTE

-227 MLENEVNYGTDI
+227 VLENEVNYGTDI

-247 ISDEESNYLTEVLVE
+247 ISDEESKYLTEVLVE
-262 DEEIDVA
+262 DEEIDVT
-269 EVDVVEEDLTDNDF
+269 EVDVVGDDLTDNDF
-283 EYITKVMVET
+283 EYVTKVMVET
-293 EESEGSDEDYTTTVL
+293 EESNEDYTTTVL
-308 VNEVED
+308 VNDVVE
-314 TSVAEEVTEDVAYE
+314 EEVTEDVAYE
-328 TQVLVDDEVDYHT
+328 TQVLVDEVDYHT
-341 TVLVEEDP
+341 TVLVEEEP

-358 DEPDYNT
+358 EEPDYNT
-365 TVLVAEEDYNT
+365 TVLVADEDYNT
-376 TVLGDEED
+376 TVLGNEED
-384 EYHTVAFEDDG
+384 DYHTVAFEDDG

-418 IYTNYELEEK
+418 IYTNYELEEE

>member
-37 GKKVRVVKT
+37 GKKVRVVKA

-78 EETSKKLE
+78 EEASKKLE

-178 EVQEEEVQEEVQTP
+178 EVQEEVQTP
-192 LEHTQVL
+192 LEHLQVL
-199 VENQEEEVKE
+199 VENQEEVKE
-209 DKNDNDNYFTE
+209 DKIDNENYFTE

-227 MLENEVNYGTDI
+227 VLENEVNYGTDI

-247 ISDEESNYLTEVLVE
+247 ISDEESKYLTEVLVE
-262 DEEIDVA
+262 DEEIDVT
-269 EVDVVEEDLTDNDF
+269 EDVVVGDDLTDNDF
-283 EYITKVMVET
+283 EYITQVMVDT
-293 EESEGSDEDYTTTVL
+293 EESNEDYTTTVL
-308 VNEVED
+308 VDDAVEEVVED
-314 TSVAEEVTEDVAYE
+314 AAYE
-328 TQVLVDDEVDYHT
+328 TQVLVDEVDYHT

>member
-37 GKKVRVVKT
+37 GKKVRVVKA
-46 GSEQEEVK
+46 GSEQDEVK

-97 AVVGDIGD
+97 AVVGDLGD
-105 AIDDMLEQQK
+105 AIDDMLEKQK

-129 ILENV
+129 VLEDI
-134 DVEVY
+134 DVEAY

-153 VLVDEDLEEAELT
+153 VLVEEEVDEVDSKPVEY
-166 STEHTQVLVEQE
+166 TQVLVEQE
-178 EVQEEEVQEEVQTP
+178 EVQTS

-199 VENQEEEVKE
+199 VENQEEVKE
-209 DKNDNDNYFTE
+209 DKIDNENYFTE

-227 MLENEVNYGTDI
+227 VLENEVNYGTDI

-247 ISDEESNYLTEVLVE
+247 ISDEESKYLTEVLVE
-262 DEEIDVA
+262 DEEIDVT
-269 EVDVVEEDLTDNDF
+269 EDVVVGDDLTDNDF
-283 EYITKVMVET
+283 EYITQVMVDT
-293 EESEGSDEDYTTTVL
+293 EESNEDYTTTVL
-308 VNEVED
+308 VDDAVEEEVVED
-314 TSVAEEVTEDVAYE
+314 AAYE
-328 TQVLVDDEVDYHT
+328 TQVLVDEVDYHT
-341 TVLVEEDP
+341 TVLVEEEP

-365 TVLVAEEDYNT
+365 TVLVADEDYNT
-376 TVLGDEED
+376 TVLGNEED
-384 EYHTVAFEDDG
+384 DYHTVAFEDDG

-418 IYTNYELEEK
+418 IYTNYELEEE

>member
-1 MLKEILFGAGGVS
+1 MEVWYLLKEILFGAGGVS
-14 LVSLGILSVHWNI
+14 LVSLGILSVHWNV

-105 AIDDMLEQQK
+105 AIDDLLEQQK

-153 VLVDEDLEEAELT
+153 VLVDEELEEAELT

-178 EVQEEEVQEEVQTP
+178 DVQEEVQTP

-199 VENQEEEVKE
+199 VENQEEVKE
-209 DKNDNDNYFTE
+209 DKIDNDNYFTE

-227 MLENEVNYGTDI
+227 VLENEVNYGTDI

-293 EESEGSDEDYTTTVL
+293 EESDEDYTTTVL
-308 VNEVED
+308 VDGAVGEEVVED
-314 TSVAEEVTEDVAYE
+314 AAYE
-328 TQVLVDDEVDYHT
+328 TQVLVDEVDYHT
-341 TVLVEEDP
+341 TVLVEE
-349 DYNTTVLVE
+349 
-358 DEPDYNT
+358 EPDYNT

-376 TVLGDEED
+376 TVLDGEED

-418 IYTNYELEEK
+418 IYTNYELEEE